1 MSKIV
6 KLKDQGS
13 TFYDAAQRKGVV
25 RDAVVMLAPTSKV
38 LSALQ
43 GGALVEA
50 TEQELTAYTEAK
62 AQAERVNST
71 IEAAKEAE
79 EAAALAEKEAKEKA
93 AKEAED
99 LAKEQAAKE
108 AKAKEAEDLAKKE
121 AEEAAK
127 KVAEDVGGV
136 TTTTTED
143 AEDNEAREAKIAAL
157 NELTID
163 GLKELCKEKGIDFST
178 FKVKAAY
185 VEALVSHK

>member
-108 AKAKEAEDLAKKE
+108 AEDLAKKE